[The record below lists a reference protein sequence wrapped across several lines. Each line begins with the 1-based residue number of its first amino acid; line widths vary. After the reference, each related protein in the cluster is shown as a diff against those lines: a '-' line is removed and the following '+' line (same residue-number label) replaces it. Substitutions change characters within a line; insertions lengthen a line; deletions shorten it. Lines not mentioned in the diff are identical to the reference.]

1 MIFGAGGHRLLPKWE
16 TGNEI
21 KRKPK
26 MKEEGRGRE
35 RLPGVLLLGCS
46 LGALGA
52 LGALG
57 RAGLSVAEQEELISE
72 SGVTWPLCCHIGNL
86 YFLEPL

>member
-26 MKEEGRGRE
+26 MKEEGRRKRKRE
-35 RLPGVLLLGCS
+35 APW
-46 LGALGA
+46 GALAGLQPGSTGSTGSIGKGRPECSRA
-52 LGALG
+52 G
-57 RAGLSVAEQEELISE
+57 RAHL
-72 SGVTWPLCCHIGNL
+72 
-86 YFLEPL
+86 